1 MNKAHLTTAPRLAM
15 TRNEAGE
22 LVPSID
28 TNTNEQDINVAG
40 KLVSIKP
47 EPITYTRKKDGK
59 EMTAYQGTSLVAD
72 ENGNE
77 TVVSVLINGS
87 AIANVQVGQ
96 TYWLTERV
104 SEDGQY
110 TNYSQGDLLV
120 MNAVSADV
128 AKNRR
133 AKLLADATA
142 QPEIGTKPVKAEA

>member
-15 TRNEAGE
+15 SRNEAGE
-22 LVPSID
+22 LVPSI
-28 TNTNEQDINVAG
+28 NTVTGEQDVNVAG
-40 KLVSIKP
+40 TLLTIKP
-47 EPITYTRKKDGK
+47 TAIEYKREDGTTG
-59 EMTAYQGTSLVAD
+59 EAYQGTSLVAD

-87 AIANVQVGQ
+87 AIANVAIGQ
-96 TYWLTERV
+96 TYWLTERI
-104 SEDGQY
+104 SKDGQY

-133 AKLLADATA
+133 AKLLASATA
-142 QPEIGTKPVKAEA
+142 QPEIGTKAVKAEA